1 MNLTKED
8 KIEIFENAI
17 SWIVVMAMFVYG
29 GGKLIQF
36 GDVAEIDKPV
46 SEMNGMELMWAFY
59 GYSKSFAITLGVFEL
74 IGGLLILINR
84 TRIIGCLFTSTIL
97 VNVIFQDI
105 YFGVHLGAL
114 KAAIIYQLLILIIL
128 LLNKEKLMTSIKTL
142 LKSDKTEQTKTK
154 FFIKILIAFG
164 IFIGLRIIEYFI
176 TIKW

>member
-1 MNLTKED
+1 MNLTKKD
-8 KIEIFENAI
+8 KIQIFENAI
-17 SWIVVMAMFVYG
+17 SWIVVVAMFIYG

-36 GDVAEIDKPV
+36 GDVAEIDKTV
-46 SEMNGMELMWAFY
+46 SEMDGMELMWAFY

-114 KAAIIYQLLILIIL
+114 KAAILYQLLILIIL
-128 LLNKEKLMTSIKTL
+128 LLNKDKLIMSIKTL
-142 LKSDKTEQTKTK
+142 LISDKTVQTKTK

-164 IFIGLRIIEYFI
+164 LFIGLRILEYFM